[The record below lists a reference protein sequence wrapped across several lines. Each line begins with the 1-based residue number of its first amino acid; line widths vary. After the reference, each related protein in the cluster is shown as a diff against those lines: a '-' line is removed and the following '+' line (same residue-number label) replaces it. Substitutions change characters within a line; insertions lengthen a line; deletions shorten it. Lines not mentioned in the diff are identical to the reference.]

1 MPFFLLPHSFLKL
14 IFRFHL
20 SKASII
26 VRFLTLKGVGV
37 LGTRETFRFGVSCS
51 RTRAFSLSL
60 KPGTLQGL
68 LGVPSFS
75 LFAKGKGR
83 FRGEPLRVKCRG
95 VDELRGVALRKRE
108 GEKRVVKFLK
118 K

>member
-1 MPFFLLPHSFLKL
+1 MSFFLLPHSFLKL
-14 IFRFHL
+14 ILDFNDLKLDLR
-20 SKASII
+20 SK
-26 VRFLTLKGVGV
+26 LTLKGVGV

-60 KPGTLQGL
+60 KPGTLHGL

-108 GEKRVVKFLK
+108 GEKRGVKFLK